1 MLILIM
7 TDRQGPQ
14 RCFKYIKT
22 RFGGSPCRE
31 GTSACRSQTIQKQ
44 ASMKHEALVALG
56 VGSSPSFNRIFPVI
70 IGKCR
75 QNQLMKEVVLIVVG
89 SFIMVDGHILRET
102 LTEVF

>member
-1 MLILIM
+1 M

-31 GTSACRSQTIQKQ
+31 GTSTCRSQTVKNKQ
-44 ASMKHEALVALG
+44 VTSMKHETLIPLG

-75 QNQLMKEVVLIVVG
+75 QNHLMKEVVLIAVG